1 MNLYSQHTVSGYMV
15 KVESSLTDSISDAL
29 HVMNGNFF
37 LGSIILVLLWAQSL
51 IWFGFVCI
59 I

>member
-1 MNLYSQHTVSGYMV
+1 MD